1 MQAFLNEKFT
11 NPKKRKRSPSASS
24 AVSQLTARGMTLRS
38 RFKKRKLNESDDDQ
52 EDMTEMQEDLT
63 YNPDAANSGG
73 ASYIRYEIIE
83 KKGKQF
89 VVPVRYSIRRQQK
102 RGGAPI

>member
-1 MQAFLNEKFT
+1 
-11 NPKKRKRSPSASS
+11 
-24 AVSQLTARGMTLRS
+24 
-38 RFKKRKLNESDDDQ
+38 
-52 EDMTEMQEDLT
+52 MTEMQEDLT